1 MGRVEEEK
9 ENLRGCWEHIKKP
22 CGLAGFTI
30 QTRVRPQTD
39 MAAQGWSMLLLAVKD
54 KEAPTAVVLMATDS
68 QLRRRDIEGSVIT
81 SPSKYI
87 HNLDRKASKRTLKN
101 CDKDVEV

>member
-1 MGRVEEEK
+1 VEEEK

-39 MAAQGWSMLLLAVKD
+39 MAAQGWSMLLLAVLNLGIFGKLTGNFSFLSRYW
-54 KEAPTAVVLMATDS
+54 ENPE
-68 QLRRRDIEGSVIT
+68 DISNRMRWFGPLI
-81 SPSKYI
+81 K
-87 HNLDRKASKRTLKN
+87 L
-101 CDKDVEV
+101 